1 MFSFLRER
9 IIWARTADFVARY
22 RPRLVGITGSTGKTI
37 TRDAIALALGTD
49 VAVRVSGKS
58 YDTPLDTALAI
69 LGIDRNSSH
78 ATWFKLLT
86 KSLIKEIKVEEP
98 ETIVV
103 ELGAHRPGDIDTIS
117 RRLAFKVMVVT
128 NVGTTHTELFYNKDM
143 VAHELT
149 SAVVTLEKGSVV
161 ILNADDPLVVAM
173 AVKAH
178 ARVVTYGTA
187 DGADVRI
194 IRIDRVAAG
203 LGVTLRIG
211 GTAYELHLPH
221 VIGRHQVGHI
231 AAALVCAQVLG
242 VDVAAAAKRLQ
253 GFVPP
258 AGRLR
263 RLAGRNGVIILDD
276 SYSASPEVTTAA
288 LNTLKGLSAGRKIA
302 VLGDMAGLGGL
313 SRAAHADIGR
323 TAAGVADMVIAVGE
337 EMREAGKE
345 ALRLGKDVHHFMTSD
360 EVGKWLVDFLQP
372 NDVVLVSG
380 SRSMHMEHV
389 VARLLGD
396 PKKDS
401 SKLVSAA

>member
-22 RPRLVGITGSTGKTI
+22 RPQLVGITGSTGKTI

-49 VAVRVSGKS
+49 IAMRVAEKS

-69 LGIDRNSSH
+69 LGIDRNSSR

-86 KSLIKEIKVEEP
+86 NSLIKEIKVEEP

-117 RRLAFKVMVVT
+117 QRLAFRVLVVT

-149 SAVVTLEKGSVV
+149 SAVVTLGKGSVA
-161 ILNADDPLVVAM
+161 ILNADDPQVAAM
-173 AVKAH
+173 VLKA
-178 ARVVTYGTA
+178 RGKVVTYGMA

-194 IRIDRVAAG
+194 VRIDRVASG
-203 LGVTLRIG
+203 LGVTVRIG
-211 GTAYELHLPH
+211 GTSHELHLPY
-221 VIGRHQVGHI
+221 VIERHHVGHVV
-231 AAALVCAQVLG
+231 AALACAQVLG

-258 AGRLR
+258 AGRMR
-263 RLAGRNGVIILDD
+263 RLAGRNGAIILDD
-276 SYSASPEVTTAA
+276 SYSASPEVTAAA
-288 LNTLKGLSAGRKIA
+288 LNTLKALNAGRKIA
-302 VLGDMAGLGGL
+302 VLGDMTGLGGL
-313 SRAAHADIGR
+313 SRKAHADIGR

-345 ALRLGKDVHHFMTSD
+345 ALRLGKDVHHFMTAD

-372 NDVVLVSG
+372 DDVVLVAG
-380 SRSMHMEHV
+380 SRVMHMEQV
-389 VARLLGD
+389 VARLLAD
-396 PKKDS
+396 PAKDGN
-401 SKLVSAA
+401 KLVSAA